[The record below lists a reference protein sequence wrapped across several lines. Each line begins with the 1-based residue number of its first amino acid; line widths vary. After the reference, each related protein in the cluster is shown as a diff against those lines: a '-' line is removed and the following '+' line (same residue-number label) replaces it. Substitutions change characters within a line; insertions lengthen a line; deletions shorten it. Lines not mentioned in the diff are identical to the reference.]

1 MIKVKRASQ
10 YHRREEKEKDE
21 KTEKSIALVFV
32 HEDAQMER
40 KQINLRSITDVT
52 LVQVDAAF
60 AQESRAAWAASK

>member
-1 MIKVKRASQ
+1 M
-10 YHRREEKEKDE
+10 HRNITGEEEEEKDE
-21 KTEKSIALVFV
+21 ERKKSIALVFV

-60 AQESRAAWAASK
+60 AFVMESNVGG